1 MTICHIPHHAPASGK
16 IERYNGLLKTML
28 KAVGGGTFTNWEKH
42 LAEATWL
49 ANTRGS
55 VSQDGPTQSSSLH
68 TVEGDKVPVVHV
80 KSMLEKAV
88 WVPPASGKGK
98 SLHGT
103 LFAQGLGSTWW
114 VMQKDGDVQCVPQGN
129 LTLGERSQ

>member
-1 MTICHIPHHAPASGK
+1 
-16 IERYNGLLKTML
+16 ML
-28 KAVGGGTFTNWEKH
+28 KAMGGRTLKHWEKH

-98 SLHGT
+98 PLCGT
-103 LFAQGLGSTWW
+103 VFAQGPGCTWW
-114 VMQKDGDVQCVPQGN
+114 AMQKNGDVQCVPQGK
-129 LTLGERSQ
+129 LMLGECSQ